1 MIPFGH
7 ISSFTF
13 REIALFTAWICIGPL
28 HMEEHVVLMHIEGG
42 ELDKSKRRGE
52 DKLEH
57 RVSKELFGSRG

>member
-1 MIPFGH
+1 MKSLCSRLGDR
-7 ISSFTF
+7 S
-13 REIALFTAWICIGPL
+13 AAL

-57 RVSKELFGSRG
+57 KVSKELFGSRD